1 MQDENL
7 SLQCPAGPYEVH
19 HPLEPD
25 AQRPRRK
32 PEHTADTALLAHT
45 LCLIGQKCLG
55 TGADLRPE
63 MVATAALYHDAPEI
77 LTGDMPTP
85 VKYKNEAL
93 RSAYKAV
100 EQESARLMASL
111 QPEALR
117 SETEEFLTGRVL
129 NDAERKILKAADR
142 LSALIKCLEE
152 CQSGN
157 REFEAAREQQLA
169 ALHGMDCPEAEYFI
183 THMLPC
189 YTQNLDELTRGRF

>member
-1 MQDENL
+1 MKTYPFSALLGRMKYITRWSLVRSGRAESL
-7 SLQCPAGPYEVH
+7 S
-19 HPLEPD
+19 
-25 AQRPRRK
+25 
-32 PEHTADTALLAHT
+32 EHTADTALLAHA

>member
-1 MQDENL
+1 MKTYPFSALLGRMKYITRWSLMRSGRAESL
-7 SLQCPAGPYEVH
+7 S
-19 HPLEPD
+19 
-25 AQRPRRK
+25 
-32 PEHTADTALLAHT
+32 EHTADTALLAHA

-63 MVATAALYHDAPEI
+63 MVATAALSHDAPEI

-93 RSAYKAV
+93 RGAYRAV

-117 SETEEFLTGRVL
+117 GETEEFLTGRVL

>member
-1 MQDENL
+1 MKTYPFSALLGRMKYITRWSLMRSGRAESL
-7 SLQCPAGPYEVH
+7 S
-19 HPLEPD
+19 
-25 AQRPRRK
+25 
-32 PEHTADTALLAHT
+32 EHTADTALLAHA

-55 TGADLRPE
+55 TGAD
-63 MVATAALYHDAPEI
+63 TAALYHDAPEI